1 MEFLREAET
10 WVALGLFIL
19 IGIFLWQRVPA
30 FVGAML
36 DARADAIAKELE
48 EAKRLRAEAEAL
60 LADFKRKAAGAEQEA
75 QSILTEAK
83 VEAEQFAAE
92 ARAQLKATLARR
104 EQQAKD
110 KIAQAEANAM
120 AEIRAVAADA
130 AAAAAEKLIAA
141 RLDEARSGALIQQS
155 LKDLPG
161 KLN

>member
-10 WVALGLFIL
+10 WVALGLLIL

-83 VEAEQFAAE
+83 AEAEQFAAE

-141 RLDEARSGALIQQS
+141 RLDDTRSGALIQQS
-155 LKDLPG
+155 LEALPG